1 MKLIIPLKVIEPIII
16 LKKNVLVSS
25 PELYLA
31 SSIVLETACTFCLAN
46 VNNNKIWYIPVYT
59 GYGISFYLFPKCL
72 DKFSLSTAYALWSG
86 FGIILTFIFD
96 ILLKREIF
104 QYKKIFGILSIIYGI
119 YIIK

>member
-104 QYKKIFGILSIIYGI
+104 QYKKIFGILSIVYGI